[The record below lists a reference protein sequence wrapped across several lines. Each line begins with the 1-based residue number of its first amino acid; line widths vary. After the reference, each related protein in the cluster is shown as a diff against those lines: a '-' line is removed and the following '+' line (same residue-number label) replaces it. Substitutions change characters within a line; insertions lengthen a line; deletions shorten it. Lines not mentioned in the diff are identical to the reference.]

1 MKITKK
7 NGTVRVYDD
16 EKVIKSILK
25 ASNDA
30 PDESIAPAVAA
41 ALADEVFARL
51 TDENEII
58 TTADVRACLYA
69 LLKERGFSQTAES
82 YMAYLK

>member
-16 EKVIKSILK
+16 DKVIKSILK
-25 ASNDA
+25 AGDDA

-69 LLKERGFSQTAES
+69 LLKERGYPQTAES
-82 YMAYLK
+82 YMDFLK